1 MVVLLVRI
9 LCVAVSFVVFL
20 SQFCILA
27 DAEALSIS
35 AESAIVMV
43 ASTGE
48 IAYSKNH
55 MQTRGIAST
64 TKIMTSIVALEN
76 ISHSVIA
83 QVSSEDSLVEGT
95 SIGLK
100 QGDRIDLLS
109 LVKGMLLESGNDA
122 ANVTATLVGGS
133 IEQFSVL
140 MNNKAKEIGMH
151 NTSFK
156 NPSGLTQEGH
166 YSCAYDMALL
176 GCYAIKNTVFRD
188 ICSSQKEV
196 ITINGTRE
204 VSLYNHNKLLSKYDG
219 AFGIK
224 TGFTKASGRCL
235 VSAVEKDGVILVAV
249 TLNAYDDWNDHIKL
263 YDYCF
268 NQVSKQKVSIS
279 LNNISI
285 PVINSSVKSI
295 TPFVSSDFF
304 IPYIY
309 TKPSYKVFYFVPH
322 FVYSGLKKGDYIGVV
337 KIIDS
342 QGACIGET
350 YLVSPCD
357 APHKKI

>member
-1 MVVLLVRI
+1 MLVRI

-176 GCYAIKNTVFRD
+176 GCYAIKNTVFR
-188 ICSSQKEV
+188 IK
-196 ITINGTRE
+196 
-204 VSLYNHNKLLSKYDG
+204 KYCQ
-219 AFGIK
+219 I
-224 TGFTKASGRCL
+224 
-235 VSAVEKDGVILVAV
+235 
-249 TLNAYDDWNDHIKL
+249 
-263 YDYCF
+263 
-268 NQVSKQKVSIS
+268 
-279 LNNISI
+279 
-285 PVINSSVKSI
+285 
-295 TPFVSSDFF
+295 
-304 IPYIY
+304 
-309 TKPSYKVFYFVPH
+309 
-322 FVYSGLKKGDYIGVV
+322 
-337 KIIDS
+337 
-342 QGACIGET
+342 
-350 YLVSPCD
+350 
-357 APHKKI
+357 